1 MQPKI
6 KASMYFAFG
15 RSRRGGVRSATTFAA
30 ILAGERTSTT
40 RFAVWPG
47 HARWQGVREG
57 DVVRFFEDREMR
69 GASVDVV
76 VTADPVEVDLAAC
89 DEATLEAWSL
99 AEGWSREAGRGFG
112 AKNGVGLQ
120 VRYRL
125 A

>member
-1 MQPKI
+1 MRPTI
-6 KASMYFAFG
+6 KASMYFSFG
-15 RSRRGGVRSATTFAA
+15 RSRREGVRSATTFAA

-40 RFAVWPG
+40 RFASWPG
-47 HARWQGVREG
+47 HARWLAAREG
-57 DVVRFFEDREMR
+57 DVVRFFEDRDMR

-76 VTADPVEVDLAAC
+76 VTAPPVEVDLATC

-99 AEGWSREAGRGFG
+99 AEGWSPAAGRDFG
-112 AKNGVGLQ
+112 RRNGRGLQ